1 VRGVGLHVG
10 DHERAHDPV
19 DRSALE

>member
-1 VRGVGLHVG
+1 MGRVGQHVRN
-10 DHERAHDPV
+10 DERAHDPV